1 MPQALAAAVPGKGR
15 VLTQALIETADRLQV
30 GPSELKAIIGV
41 SQPTA
46 SRLLHG
52 TYELAPGS
60 KPFELAAHLVRLYR
74 SLSAMVGGDD
84 ALAGR
89 WLRSTNL
96 AFENAQ
102 PIEAIKRVDGL
113 LHACEYLDAHR
124 ARV

>member
-1 MPQALAAAVPGKGR
+1 
-15 VLTQALIETADRLQV
+15 
-30 GPSELKAIIGV
+30 
-41 SQPTA
+41 
-46 SRLLHG
+46 
-52 TYELAPGS
+52 
-60 KPFELAAHLVRLYR
+60 
-74 SLSAMVGGDD
+74 MVGGDD

-102 PIEAIKRVDGL
+102 PIEAIKRVNGL